1 MRNLIVCCDGT
12 WNDPNNEDDEVP
24 APTNVRKLFEAIDLD
39 GDNPSQLSRYQSGV
53 GTGGLV
59 DKVMGGMVGYGL
71 GEDIRDCYQW
81 LSDKYQH
88 DDRLYLF
95 GFSRGAFTAR
105 SLAGMIGRYGL
116 IDFSRHPGQPRDSLV
131 KQVYRKGYRNGE
143 VLDEGIHFHPDSCA
157 VAFVGVWDTVGALGI
172 PNDKS
177 LLNIF
182 DNPEKY
188 QFHNVALGDH
198 IGQARHAV
206 ALNEKRGSFTP
217 TLWKSDRTDG
227 SLKQLW
233 FPGVHSDVGGGYK
246 ETGLSDGAL
255 EWMIQE
261 AKEQGVVLSPPMLQQ
276 IKPDPQGLE
285 HDSHVGAMKALVS
298 APRSIPDLDHNRSAL
313 HASVTERRRRA
324 PLNQGRY
331 LPTRAFNGQ
340 PIEIDIY
347 AKHPWNWTGIF
358 LEAGQCY
365 RFSATG
371 EWMDASIPASPKG
384 TEDGDFHKGE
394 IIHLAGKITGLFE
407 SGFKK
412 LFGNQQANFFGTK
425 RIEHAD
431 WFCLMGAIADGGNPG
446 VDGTHEPLYHFEI
459 GEQAQIRV
467 ERSGYLYCF
476 ANDAWGFY
484 GNNRGYVTLMV
495 EQVQASG

>member
-1 MRNLIVCCDGT
+1 MRSLIVCCDGT
-12 WNDPNNEDDEVP
+12 WNDPNNEDDDVP
-24 APTNVRKLFEAIDLD
+24 APTNVRKLFEAINLD
-39 GDNPSQLSRYQSGV
+39 SDNPRQLSRYQSGV

-59 DKVMGGMVGYGL
+59 DKVIGGMVGYGL

-88 DDRLYLF
+88 GDQLYIF

-105 SLAGMIGRYGL
+105 SLAGMIGKFGL
-116 IDFSRHPGQPRDSLV
+116 IDFHQHPNEARDALV
-131 KQVYRKGYRNGE
+131 KRVYYQGYRKGE
-143 VLDEGIHFHPDSCA
+143 PLDHPIEFHPDSQS

-182 DNPEKY
+182 DDPNKY
-188 QFHNVALGDH
+188 QFHDVTLGEH

-217 TLWKSDRTDG
+217 TLWQSHRTDG

-255 EWMIQE
+255 QWMAEE
-261 AKEQGVVLSPPMLQQ
+261 AMAQGLKLNGSMLAQV
-276 IKPDPQGLE
+276 KPDPQGLE
-285 HDSHVGAMKALVS
+285 HDSHVGAMKALLS
-298 APRSIPDLDHNRSAL
+298 APRSIPDLDHEQADI
-313 HASVTERRRRA
+313 HPSVLERRNSA
-324 PLNQGRY
+324 PIDQGRY
-331 LPTRAFNGQ
+331 LQTRAFNGQ
-340 PIEIDIY
+340 PIEVDIY

-358 LEAGQCY
+358 LEAGHRY
-365 RFSATG
+365 RLTATG
-371 EWMDASIPASPKG
+371 EWMDASVPASPKG
-384 TEDGDFHKGE
+384 TSDGEFHKGE
-394 IIHLAGKITGLFE
+394 IFHVAGKITGLFE

-412 LFGNQQANFFGTK
+412 LFGNRQANFFGTK
-425 RIEHAD
+425 RVEDAD

-446 VDGTHEPLYHFEI
+446 VDGTHDPLHLFQI
-459 GEQAQIRV
+459 GEQAQIQV
-467 ERSGYLYCF
+467 ARSGYLYCF

-484 GNNRGYVTLMV
+484 GNNRGYVTLKV
-495 EQVQASG
+495 EPLS